1 MVALPYQIRHCE
13 PERSDGAAIPIPVHF
28 GMDRHA
34 FFIQK
39 MLAMTLSIFMIL
51 FSLSAHA
58 YAEDSFE
65 IVAVVND
72 DVISSM
78 DVADRTSLVLGTTGQ
93 PDLPEIR
100 KQFRKKVTQ
109 QLIDETL
116 KLQAAERN
124 SILIAQDDIDGA
136 IARIEQSQKKPSGS
150 LEGSIRSKDLP
161 IDSFYRQIK
170 GEVAWSKILSRKVR
184 QDVVLSDDEVFR
196 TQQRLARGK
205 KMKELQI
212 ASIIL
217 PKTQGLSDEQ
227 TLGIARDIRSQLV
240 NGADAPSLIKQYYD
254 RIPLEFGPLTWVQRE
269 LLNPDISQAIRGAAV
284 GTIAEPIKTPAGYQ
298 IIRILDERTTTT
310 NPGSN
315 SEVAVK
321 QIVLK
326 LSDVSQKNEVDAMM
340 GIARSVAKYPGSCT
354 ETGLGGLKDI
364 EGLDIDVNFIRTT
377 LKNMAPDIR
386 AMLDSMRV
394 TQITEPFATPDGIHL
409 LMLCERIDIPA
420 PLPKAEEVKQVL
432 FQEKMELEAE
442 KYLRTLR
449 REAFI
454 DIRS

>member
-1 MVALPYQIRHCE
+1 MMDYKRIARLLIALSMLLAGALPL
-13 PERSDGAAIPIPVHF
+13 
-28 GMDRHA
+28 HA
-34 FFIQK
+34 TAQD
-39 MLAMTLSIFMIL
+39 A
-51 FSLSAHA
+51 
-58 YAEDSFE
+58 FE

-78 DVADRTSLVLGTTGQ
+78 DIEDRITLVLGTTGQ
-93 PDLPEIR
+93 PNVPEIR
-100 KQFRKKVTQ
+100 KQFHKRILQ

-116 KLQAAERN
+116 KLQAAERY
-124 SILIAQDDIDGA
+124 SILVAQDDIDGA
-136 IARIEQSQKKPSGS
+136 IARIEQSQNKPKGS
-150 LEGSIRSKDLP
+150 LESSVRGKNLP
-161 IDSFYRQIK
+161 IDSFYKQIK

-205 KMKELQI
+205 KMTELQI

-227 TLGIARDIRSQLV
+227 TLGIARDIRSQLI
-240 NGADAPSLIKQYYD
+240 NGADAPSLIQQYYD

-269 LLNPDISQAIRGAAV
+269 MLNPDISQAIRGAKV
-284 GTIAEPIKTPAGYQ
+284 GSIAEPIKTPAGYQ
-298 IIRILDERTTTT
+298 IIRVLDQRTTNV

-315 SEVAVK
+315 AEVAVK

-326 LSDVSQKNEVDAMM
+326 LSDSSQKDEVDAMM

-354 ETGLGGLKDI
+354 ETGLGGMKDVQDLDI
-364 EGLDIDVNFIRTT
+364 EVNFIRTT
-377 LKNMAPDIR
+377 LRNMAPDVR
-386 AMLDSMRV
+386 TMLEPMGV

-409 LMLCERIDIPA
+409 LMLCERIDMPA

>member
-1 MVALPYQIRHCE
+1 MMSIKKIVVAAGLSVMVLHASFVR
-13 PERSDGAAIPIPVHF
+13 AA
-28 GMDRHA
+28 
-34 FFIQK
+34 
-39 MLAMTLSIFMIL
+39 
-51 FSLSAHA
+51 
-58 YAEDSFE
+58 EEESFA
-65 IVAVVND
+65 IAAVVND

-78 DVADRTSLVLGTTGQ
+78 DLEDRTTLVLGTTGQ
-93 PDLPEIR
+93 PDVPEIR
-100 KQFRKKVTQ
+100 QQFRKRIMQ

-116 KLQAAERN
+116 KLQAAERY
-124 SILIAQDDIDGA
+124 SIIIQQDDIDGA
-136 IARIEQSQKKPSGS
+136 IARIEQSQNKPAGS
-150 LEGSIRSKDLP
+150 LEDSIRSKNLP

-170 GEVAWSKILSRKVR
+170 GEVAWSKILNRKVR

-205 KMKELQI
+205 KVKELQI

-217 PKTQGLSDEQ
+217 PKTPGLSDEQ
-227 TLGIARDIRSQLV
+227 TLGIARDIRSQLI
-240 NGADAPSLIKQYYD
+240 NGADAPALIKQYYD
-254 RIPLEFGPLTWVQRE
+254 RIALEFGPLTWVQRE
-269 LLNPDISQAIRGAAV
+269 MLNPDIAQAIRGSAV
-284 GTIAEPIKTPAGYQ
+284 GTIAEPVKTPAGYQ
-298 IIRILDERTTTT
+298 IIRILDERTTSM

-326 LSDVSQKNEVDAMM
+326 LSDVSQKDEVDAMM

-354 ETGLGGLKDI
+354 ETGLGGLKDS
-364 EGLDIDVNFIRTT
+364 EGLDIEVNFIRTT
-377 LKNMAPDIR
+377 LMNMAPDIR
-386 AMLDSMRV
+386 AMLEPMRV

-409 LMLCERIDIPA
+409 LMLCERIDMPA
-420 PLPKAEEVKQVL
+420 PLPNAEEVKQVL
-432 FQEKMELEAE
+432 FQEKMDLEAE